1 MNKQKLWLLLVSAL
15 IVPVPALGQPAS
27 LVCDALVQRLEQSAA
42 ALEGR
47 HLNEALF
54 QGAEVK
60 CEGVVADLLAR
71 GASVEARNRRGE
83 SALSVAAKRGAIDV
97 ASLLISAGADIHHRD
112 LSDSTPLLLAAEAR
126 RTRMVKFL
134 LEAGAD
140 VNIQNKKG
148 VTALAAA
155 AFNGDSRTVSLLLDA
170 GAKPDR
176 PDESGKVALIY
187 AAGKADTRI
196 VSQLLAAG
204 ADADG
209 IWGNDLT
216 PLMWAA
222 GHANDAPRLAAIET
236 AELLLEA
243 GADLSRVDNRGRDAL
258 MIAASR
264 GHAQMVRFLIG
275 KGAKTDRK
283 DRSGKSAHDLA
294 TNDEL
299 RTLLAR

>member
-1 MNKQKLWLLLVSAL
+1 MNKRKLWLLVSAL
-15 IVPVPALGQPAS
+15 AVPVPALGQPAS
-27 LVCDALVQRLEQSAA
+27 LVCDALVQRLEQSTA

-60 CEGVVADLLAR
+60 CEGVVADMLAR
-71 GASVEARNRRGE
+71 GASVEARNRKGE

-97 ASLLISAGADIHHRD
+97 ASLLISAGANIHHRD
-112 LSDSTPLLLAAEAR
+112 LSGATPLLLAAEDR
-126 RTRMVKFL
+126 RTRMVKYL
-134 LEAGAD
+134 IDVGAD
-140 VNIQNKKG
+140 LNTQSKKG

-155 AFNGDSRTVSLLLDA
+155 AFSGNSRLVRLLIDA
-170 GAKPDR
+170 GAELDR
-176 PDESGKVALIY
+176 PDETGKVALTY

-209 IWGNDLT
+209 VWGNDLT

-236 AELLLEA
+236 AEMLLDA
-243 GADLSRVDNRGRDAL
+243 GANISRQDNRGRNAL

-264 GHAQMVRFLIG
+264 GHAQMVSFLIG
-275 KGAKTDRK
+275 RGAKTDTK
-283 DRSGKSAHDLA
+283 DKSGKSAYDLA
-294 TNDEL
+294 TNDDL
-299 RTLLAR
+299 RALLTQ